1 MGKKIVVCDTCKI
14 KIDATPKE
22 LKYIKSSKV
31 RIEGFICS
39 NCNRKYIIVIT
50 DNKLRANIYRL
61 QEKRREL
68 EKNVKLQ
75 NKEYEAYTDLKQAVP
90 LEVINKWEEKI
101 VKLKKECDKLLK
113 SNQEYE
119 KQLRQEYKGEY

>member
-1 MGKKIVVCDTCKI
+1 MRNKIIVCDTCKS

-22 LKYIKSSKV
+22 LKYIKSSKI

-39 NCNRKYIIVIT
+39 NCNRKYITVIT
-50 DNKLRANIYRL
+50 DKKLRADIYRL
-61 QEKRREL
+61 REKRRKL

>member
-1 MGKKIVVCDTCKI
+1 MRLC
-14 KIDATPKE
+14 
-22 LKYIKSSKV
+22 
-31 RIEGFICS
+31 
-39 NCNRKYIIVIT
+39 
-50 DNKLRANIYRL
+50 RL

-75 NKEYEAYTDLKQAVP
+75 NKEYEAYIDLKQAVP